1 MQLNYITRSDSEA
14 GFENLV
20 NDKCDSD
27 KGNSDKGDSSLI
39 NAGINPYLTAW
50 DRVQISRKIDRPSGS
65 DYIEALLRIL
75 WNFMETEITEMIRQ
89 SSVESQNFMENRST
103 VIVQEKGTN
112 TKENI
117 AHNFACRCRKDIAR
131 RCT

>member
-1 MQLNYITRSDSEA
+1 MQLNYITRVILEA

-65 DYIEALLRIL
+65 DI
-75 WNFMETEITEMIRQ
+75 
-89 SSVESQNFMENRST
+89 
-103 VIVQEKGTN
+103 
-112 TKENI
+112 
-117 AHNFACRCRKDIAR
+117 
-131 RCT
+131 